1 MTGTTKRLRQ
11 RANLASFIKVSINTT
26 SVPTTASLVFLGLLS
41 LGD

>member
-26 SVPTTASLVFLGLLS
+26 SVPTASLVFLGLLS